1 MPQAPPISPEG
12 KFQKGMS
19 KTSQKGT
26 FGMPGASFLPLPHG
40 TPHTPWPKLPQ
51 PSKAG
56 IIHHPAWHQSLSH
69 AKQHRLTQ

>member
-1 MPQAPPISPEG
+1 MPQALQASLEG

-19 KTSQKGT
+19 KTSQKRT
-26 FGMPGASFLPLPHG
+26 FGVPRASFFPLPQG
-40 TPHTPWPKLPQ
+40 TPHTSRPKLPQ

-56 IIHHPAWHQSLSH
+56 IIHHPAWHQGLSH